1 MPLTL
6 AILIPGL
13 LLLATGLALVLQRD
27 GVITALKRFP
37 RSPAATTVFFGAA
50 SLWFLYKIWHLPSS
64 DFGDYRVILFI
75 AFAAIAA
82 MAFKCAPDFLAVR
95 GLCILVLLAAS
106 PLLMAGYMN
115 YDHPLI
121 YFQKGFVYLCIV
133 LAIWL
138 GAQPWRMRDFLEWLF
153 ARSGRAR
160 AFGGAIGLCG
170 LLLTVVAF
178 TY

>member
-1 MPLTL
+1 VPLTL

-13 LLLATGLALVLQRD
+13 LLVAIGLPLVLVHA
-27 GVITALKRFP
+27 GAIAAFKGFP
-37 RSPAATTVFFGAA
+37 RSPAATTVFFGAGA
-50 SLWFLYKIWHLPSS
+50 LWFLYKIWHLPSS

-75 AFAAIAA
+75 AFAAIAG
-82 MAFKCAPDFLAVR
+82 MSFKCAPDFLAVR
-95 GLCILVLLAAS
+95 GLCILALLAAS

-121 YFQKGFVYLCIV
+121 YFQKGLVYVCIV

-153 ARSGRAR
+153 ARPERTRAV
-160 AFGGAIGLCG
+160 GGAIALYG
-170 LLLTVVAF
+170 LLLSVVAF
-178 TY
+178 AY